1 MINDLNAL
9 MDVSDRNLGKR
20 SELLASLAEG
30 DLTARLDGQY
40 HGVFAHMRDDAN
52 TTVTQLAGIVGRIQ
66 QAASAITGSASE
78 IAAGNND
85 LSQRT
90 GQQAAN
96 LEETAASM
104 EERTSTV
111 KQHAESAR
119 QANQLAIGAASVAS
133 QRGHVVSQVVDTM
146 SGIQTSSKKIA
157 EIISVIDGIAFQ
169 SNILALNAAV
179 EAARAGEQGRGFA
192 VVASEERTLAQRSA
206 SAAKEI
212 KHLIDDSGGKV
223 AQGSALVDQAGKTM
237 AGIVSSVQRV
247 TDIMGAIS
255 TASQEQSSGIEQVNL
270 TVTQMDEATQ
280 QNAALVEE
288 ATAAA
293 RAMEEQAS
301 QLTEA
306 VAVFKLSHAVRP
318 VLATATAKT
327 SGAYSV
333 HRQARAC
340 QRQARG
346 DTAAPPA
353 SKPSG
358 TAGNDSQ

>member
-133 QRGHVVSQVVDTM
+133 QRGP
-146 SGIQTSSKKIA
+146 
-157 EIISVIDGIAFQ
+157 
-169 SNILALNAAV
+169 
-179 EAARAGEQGRGFA
+179 RGEPGRGHH
-192 VVASEERTLAQRSA
+192 VRYPDLVQEDRRNHQR
-206 SAAKEI
+206 
-212 KHLIDDSGGKV
+212 HRWHRLP
-223 AQGSALVDQAGKTM
+223 
-237 AGIVSSVQRV
+237 
-247 TDIMGAIS
+247 
-255 TASQEQSSGIEQVNL
+255 EQYFW
-270 TVTQMDEATQ
+270 
-280 QNAALVEE
+280 
-288 ATAAA
+288 
-293 RAMEEQAS
+293 R
-301 QLTEA
+301 
-306 VAVFKLSHAVRP
+306 
-318 VLATATAKT
+318 
-327 SGAYSV
+327 
-333 HRQARAC
+333 
-340 QRQARG
+340 
-346 DTAAPPA
+346 
-353 SKPSG
+353 
-358 TAGNDSQ
+358 